1 MRNPLVTTQSTTS
14 LITKY
19 DVPVPRYTSFPTAVQ
34 FKPTASQSDF
44 TKQLAALAPQ
54 QPISIYIHI
63 PFCHSLCHYCGCHTK
78 IVHAY
83 SPIEKYVDRLL
94 QEIKL
99 AATAIGKPIPVTQI
113 HFGGGSPNYAKTE
126 DIDRIL
132 QTLAQHFLLSQD
144 TKIAME
150 CDPRLLDEQKITDYA
165 RLGIS
170 RISLGI
176 QDFNHRV
183 QRAINRIQPFLQV
196 QKQLQGM
203 RKANITDINF
213 DLITG
218 LPEQSLDSVQQTLE
232 QVLKLQP
239 SRIAVFPYAHVP
251 WMKKHQKLLERFGLP
266 NTEARFAMNLLV
278 ERVLT
283 KAGYSPIGID
293 HYAQKTDS
301 LHQTQK
307 TGNLRRNFQG
317 YTEDSNQTV
326 LGFGLSAISQFKDAY
341 FQNTTDASAY
351 TAAINAQSFPLSRS
365 LHLTADDRTRGKLI
379 ERLMCYFEIDF
390 NDYPSIAIPHQELS
404 TLEKDGLVSISGNRL
419 SITEQGKPFVRIV
432 AACFD
437 PYLKKEKRRH
447 AKAI

>member
-1 MRNPLVTTQSTTS
+1 MSPQSLSTAS

-44 TKQLAALAPQ
+44 TKQLAALRPH
-54 QPISIYIHI
+54 QPISVYIHI

-83 SPIEKYVDRLL
+83 NPIEKYVGTLL
-94 QEIKL
+94 QEIKQ
-99 AATAIGKPIPVTQI
+99 AATSIGKPIPVSQI

-132 QTLAQHFLLSQD
+132 QALEQNFLTSPD
-144 TKIAME
+144 TQIAME
-150 CDPRLLDEQKITDYA
+150 CDPRLLDEKKKNDYS

-176 QDFNHRV
+176 QDFNYRV
-183 QRAINRIQPFLQV
+183 QKVINRIQPLKQV
-196 QKQLQGM
+196 QKQIQRM
-203 RKANITDINF
+203 RKAGITEINF

-218 LPEQSLDSVQQTLE
+218 LPEQSLETVQQTLE

-266 NTEARFAMNLLV
+266 TTEVRFAMNLLV
-278 ERVLT
+278 QTVLT
-283 KAGYSPIGID
+283 KAGYSPIGVD

-301 LHQTQK
+301 LYQIQK
-307 TGNLRRNFQG
+307 TGHLRRNFQG
-317 YTEDSNQTV
+317 YTGDINQTV
-326 LGFGLSAISQFKDAY
+326 LGFGLSSISQFKDAY
-341 FQNTTDASAY
+341 FQNTTDGSDY

-365 LHLTADDRTRGKLI
+365 LQLTADDEIRGKLI
-379 ERLMCYFEIDF
+379 ERLMCYFDIDF
-390 NDYPSIAIPHQELS
+390 SDFPSIVIPHQELS
-404 TLEKDGLVSISGNRL
+404 ALEKDGLVSISENRL
-419 SITEQGKPFVRIV
+419 SITERGKPFVRIV

-437 PYLKKEKRRH
+437 PYLKKEQHRH
-447 AKAI
+447 GKAI

>member
-1 MRNPLVTTQSTTS
+1 MTIQFPSTTS

-44 TKQLAALAPQ
+44 TKQLSALTPNQA
-54 QPISIYIHI
+54 ISIYIHI

-78 IVHAY
+78 IVHTY
-83 SPIEKYVDRLL
+83 SPIGKYIGTLL
-94 QEIKL
+94 QEIKQ
-99 AATAIGKPIPVTQI
+99 AATVIGKPIPVSQI

-126 DIDRIL
+126 DIAKIL
-132 QTLAQHFLLSQD
+132 QALEQNFLTSPD
-144 TKIAME
+144 TQIAME
-150 CDPRLLDEQKITDYA
+150 CDPRLLDEQKINDYA
-165 RLGIS
+165 QLGIS

-176 QDFNHRV
+176 QDFNYRV
-183 QRAINRIQPFLQV
+183 QKAINRIQPFKQV
-196 QKQLQGM
+196 LKKIQGM
-203 RKANITDINF
+203 RKAGITDINF

-218 LPEQSLDSVQQTLE
+218 LPEQSLDTVEQTLE

-251 WMKKHQKLLERFGLP
+251 WMKKHQKLLERFGQP

-278 ERVLT
+278 QNVLT
-283 KAGYSPIGID
+283 NADYSPIGID

-301 LHQTQK
+301 LYQTQK

-317 YTEDSNQTV
+317 YTGDTNQTV
-326 LGFGLSAISQFKDAY
+326 LGCGLSSISQFKNAY
-341 FQNTTDASAY
+341 FQNTTDASGY
-351 TAAINAQSFPLSRS
+351 TAAINAQTFPLSRS
-365 LHLTADDRTRGKLI
+365 LHLTADDEIRGKLI
-379 ERLMCYFEIDF
+379 ERLMCYSEIDF

-404 TLEKDGLVSISGNRL
+404 ALEKDGLVSESKNRL
-419 SITEQGKPFVRIV
+419 SITERGKPFVRIV

-437 PYLKKEKRRH
+437 PYLKKEQRRH